1 MNKETILLDVLNEHG
16 DFENVR
22 QQFDEN
28 DLACIL
34 EAMDRYKG
42 QTLPID
48 SVSNSLD
55 LVELE
60 RKIDEALDN
69 ETSESLKEWLHSKR
83 L

>member
-1 MNKETILLDVLNEHG
+1 MNKEEILLDVLNEHG

-34 EAMDRYKG
+34 EAMERYKG

-48 SVSNSLD
+48 SVVGQSEQLPKCEHKNIIREDGLD
-55 LVELE
+55 EC
-60 RKIDEALDN
+60 LDCGVRN
-69 ETSESLKEWLHSKR
+69 Y
-83 L
+83 

>member
-1 MNKETILLDVLNEHG
+1 MNKEKILLDVLNEHG

-34 EAMDRYKG
+34 EAMERYKG

-48 SVSNSLD
+48 SVSNSFVKYCD
-55 LVELE
+55 SCEH
-60 RKIDEALDN
+60 
-69 ETSESLKEWLHSKR
+69 ETEHRIIHACLLCDGH